1 MPVTLSFGNRHNY
14 EINHS
19 RLVRLMSP
27 DKEEALYMGVWD
39 RFKDCFRTH
48 KKQEVLEVLYT
59 LIHGC
64 ERENQAEL
72 NVDITGMEKI
82 HAFTQLKQYA
92 NPSQQDRF
100 VMRFDMNQTQ
110 VLFEID
116 GKVIDKCNLHRL
128 LNVSENCIF
137 KVMEEDEEE
146 LFLKICIKYGEKIAR
161 YPELLEEFADK
172 LKDAVNEDDDVKD
185 EVYKLMRSGEDR
197 KMECVEWNGTLT
209 EEEKNKL
216 RCLQMGSFNI
226 TTQFFKIGYWEL
238 EGEVLFDMVH
248 PTLSYLLRAY
258 KPSLLSDLIE
268 TNTMLFSDVL
278 NKDYDDYQNNKREID
293 AILRRIYR
301 SHNNTLFISEKSSCR
316 NMLI

>member
-19 RLVRLMSP
+19 RLARLMSS

-48 KKQEVLEVLYT
+48 KKREVLEVLYT

-72 NVDITGMEKI
+72 NVDTVGMEKI
-82 HAFTQLKQYA
+82 YAFAQLKQYA

-100 VMRFDMNQTQ
+100 VMRFDMSQTQ
-110 VLFEID
+110 VSFEID
-116 GKVIDKCNLHRL
+116 GKVIDKCNLHRI

-146 LFLKICIKYGEKIAR
+146 LFFKVCIKYGEKIAC
-161 YPELLEEFADK
+161 YPELLENFAFK
-172 LKDAVNEDDDVKD
+172 LRQEVNEDDEIKD

-197 KMECVEWNGTLT
+197 KMACVEWNGTLT
-209 EEEKNKL
+209 EDEMDKL
-216 RCLQMGSFNI
+216 RCLQMGSFEI
-226 TTQFFKIGYWEL
+226 STQFCKIGYWEL
-238 EGEVLFDMVH
+238 EGEVLFDMFH
-248 PTLSYLLRAY
+248 PTLIYLLHGY
-258 KPSLLSDLIE
+258 MPSLSCDFTE
-268 TNTMLFSDVL
+268 ANTM
-278 NKDYDDYQNNKREID
+278 
-293 AILRRIYR
+293 
-301 SHNNTLFISEKSSCR
+301 
-316 NMLI
+316 

>member
-1 MPVTLSFGNRHNY
+1 MPVTLSFGNRHHY
-14 EINHS
+14 EVNTS
-19 RLVRLMSP
+19 RLTRLMSP
-27 DKEEALYMGVWD
+27 DKEEALYMGIWD

-48 KKQEVLEVLYT
+48 KKKEVLEVLYT

-72 NVDITGMEKI
+72 NVDTVGMEKI
-82 HAFTQLKQYA
+82 HAFAQLKQYA
-92 NPSQQDRF
+92 DPSQQDRF

-116 GKVIDKCNLHRL
+116 GGVIDKFNLHRL

-146 LFLKICIKYGEKIAR
+146 LFFKICIKYGEKIAR
-161 YPELLEEFADK
+161 YPELLEGFANK

-197 KMECVEWNGTLT
+197 KMACVEWSGTLT
-209 EEEKNKL
+209 EEEKKKL
-216 RCLQMGSFNI
+216 RCIQMGSFNI

-248 PTLSYLLRAY
+248 PILSYLLQAY
-258 KPSLLSDLIE
+258 KPSLSSDLIE
-268 TNTMLFSDVL
+268 TNTMLFPEVL
-278 NKDYDDYQNNKREID
+278 NKDFDDYQNNKREID
-293 AILRRIYR
+293 
-301 SHNNTLFISEKSSCR
+301 
-316 NMLI
+316 

>member
-19 RLVRLMSP
+19 RLVRLMSS

-72 NVDITGMEKI
+72 NVNITGMEKI
-82 HAFTQLKQYA
+82 YAFTQLKQYA

-100 VMRFDMNQTQ
+100 VMRFDVNQTQ

-128 LNVSENCIF
+128 LNVSENCIL

-146 LFLKICIKYGEKIAR
+146 LFFKVCSKYGEKIAH
-161 YPELLEEFADK
+161 YPELLEGLANE
-172 LKDAVNEDDDVKD
+172 LKDAVSEDDDIKS

-197 KMECVEWNGTLT
+197 NMACVEWNGTLT
-209 EEEKNKL
+209 EEEKKKL
-216 RCLQMGSFNI
+216 CCLQMGSFNI

-248 PTLSYLLRAY
+248 PILSYLLQAY
-258 KPSLLSDLIE
+258 KPSLSSNLIE
-268 TNTMLFSDVL
+268 INTMVFSNVL
-278 NKDYDDYQNNKREID
+278 NKDYEDYQNNKREID
-293 AILRRIYR
+293 AILTRIYR
-301 SHNNTLFISEKSSCR
+301 SHNNTLFIRENSSCR

>member
-1 MPVTLSFGNRHNY
+1 MPVTLSFGNRHHY
-14 EINHS
+14 EVNTS
-19 RLVRLMSP
+19 RLTRLMSP
-27 DKEEALYMGVWD
+27 DKEEALYMGIWD

-48 KKQEVLEVLYT
+48 KKKEVLEVLYT

-72 NVDITGMEKI
+72 NVDTVGMEKI
-82 HAFTQLKQYA
+82 HAFAQLKQYA
-92 NPSQQDRF
+92 DPSQQDRF

-116 GKVIDKCNLHRL
+116 GGVIDKFNLHRL

-146 LFLKICIKYGEKIAR
+146 LFFKICIKYGEKIAR
-161 YPELLEEFADK
+161 YPELLEGFANK

-197 KMECVEWNGTLT
+197 KMACVEWSGTLT
-209 EEEKNKL
+209 EEEKKKL
-216 RCLQMGSFNI
+216 RCIQMGSFNI

-248 PTLSYLLRAY
+248 PILSYLLQAY
-258 KPSLLSDLIE
+258 KPSLSSDLIE
-268 TNTMLFSDVL
+268 TNTMLFPEVL
-278 NKDYDDYQNNKREID
+278 NKDFDDY
-293 AILRRIYR
+293 
-301 SHNNTLFISEKSSCR
+301 
-316 NMLI
+316 